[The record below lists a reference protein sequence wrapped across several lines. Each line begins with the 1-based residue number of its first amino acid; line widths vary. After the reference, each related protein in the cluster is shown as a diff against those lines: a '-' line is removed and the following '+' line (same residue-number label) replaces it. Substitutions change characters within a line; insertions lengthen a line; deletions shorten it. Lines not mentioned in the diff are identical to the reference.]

1 MRTIT
6 EKYYAVQEGK
16 FSKSQFL
23 KDAQRELPNLI
34 SKFNGFEDTVQILK
48 NKGILAEAKKETIH
62 IDAVSSESLQR
73 GIDRELEAMGLDSV
87 ETPSEEAFNKAKAK
101 ALKNLTKDVNFYL
114 NKVAGESSK
123 VDKHDKEVEVKRGA
137 AEKDVFNGM
146 KKATLKERKEQLLEM
161 LASIIGRAK
170 EYAEE
175 KWPELSDKD
184 INDFIK
190 MHGKEIM
197 DGDDL
202 ETSFDNFVYQNF
214 DLDENKLKEAIKNI
228 IRNTLTEETVT
239 EIDKDSYERIDGLTN
254 LSLLDQL
261 LGNAEA
267 IYKDQI
273 ESGDMFDAQDVAE
286 YLANKIYDKIS
297 KIDPEAGLEE
307 GKKVEGSEGGKTL
320 KEEDYDTGGYVESM
334 HPDLL
339 DSAIEQLQAVWED
352 WKDGPMTEPQM
363 IPFAKKDL
371 LSYISNIL
379 D

>member
-1 MRTIT
+1 
-6 EKYYAVQEGK
+6 
-16 FSKSQFL
+16 
-23 KDAQRELPNLI
+23 
-34 SKFNGFEDTVQILK
+34 
-48 NKGILAEAKKETIH
+48 
-62 IDAVSSESLQR
+62 
-73 GIDRELEAMGLDSV
+73 
-87 ETPSEEAFNKAKAK
+87 
-101 ALKNLTKDVNFYL
+101 
-114 NKVAGESSK
+114 
-123 VDKHDKEVEVKRGA
+123 
-137 AEKDVFNGM
+137 M

-307 GKKVEGSEGGKTL
+307 GKKAEGSEGGKTL